1 MRAEVRPRVPQQHAP
16 SIGQQSGPDVGKA
29 LFAEEPHFR
38 PAPDG
43 LVQARKGDPLFD
55 DLAWGYANGTY
66 PYQKTIAGRSGPR
79 VHVDGRELLMLSSY
93 DYLGLV
99 GHPHIQAAAMHALRT
114 HGTSSGGVR
123 LLTGTAAVHRDLD
136 LALARF
142 KGTEAAVS
150 FGSTYLTNLGVVSS
164 LFGPRDVVFVDR
176 LAHRSIIDAC
186 LLARVRLHSF
196 PHGNASE
203 LRRLLKERARGRR
216 ALVIVEGVYSMDGDC
231 CPLPEIVEAA
241 KGHGAF
247 VMVDEAH
254 SFGVLGATGRG
265 VDEHFGMSPS
275 DVDIWVGA
283 LSKAIPSNGGFV
295 AGSRELVLYLQHR
308 AGPFVFSSALNP
320 PAAGAALASLEVI
333 EAEPWRIAAAHSNAK
348 LLREG
353 LAKLGWNSGASST
366 PIVPVRVGEER
377 AAHELA
383 AQLHRRGVLVTPVVF
398 PAVPRGEARLR
409 LCVSA
414 AHSEQDIQEALEAFR
429 EVALEHHNG
438 A

>member
-1 MRAEVRPRVPQQHAP
+1 MHGPPQRH
-16 SIGQQSGPDVGKA
+16 QSGADVGKA
-29 LFAEEPHFR
+29 LYSEEPHFR
-38 PAPDG
+38 PAPSG
-43 LVQARKGDPLFD
+43 LVPARKGDPLFEE
-55 DLAWGYANGTY
+55 LSWGYANRTY

-79 VHVDGRELLMLSSY
+79 VRVNGRELLMLSSY

-99 GHPHIQAAAMHALRT
+99 GHPHIQAAAMQALST

-150 FGSTYLTNLGVVSS
+150 FGSTYLANLGVVTS
-164 LFGPRDVVFVDR
+164 LFGPGDVAFVDR

-196 PHGNASE
+196 AHGNASD
-203 LRRLLKERARGRR
+203 LRRLLRERADGRR
-216 ALVIVEGVYSMDGDC
+216 TLVIVEGVYSMDGDC
-231 CPLPEIVEAA
+231 CPLPEIVDAA
-241 KGHGAF
+241 KEHGAF

-308 AGPFVFSSALNP
+308 AGPFVFSSALSP
-320 PAAGAALASLEVI
+320 PAAGAALAALEVI
-333 EAEPWRIAAAHSNAK
+333 EAERWRIAAAHSNAK

-353 LAKLGWNSGASST
+353 LAGLGFDTGASST
-366 PIVPVRVGEER
+366 PIVPLLVGEER

-383 AQLHRRGVLVTPVVF
+383 AQLDHRGVLVTPVVF
-398 PAVPRGEARLR
+398 PAVPRGKSRLR

-414 AHSEQDIQEALEAFR
+414 AHSEQDLEEALEAFR
-429 EVALEHHNG
+429 GVS
-438 A
+438 

>member
-1 MRAEVRPRVPQQHAP
+1 
-16 SIGQQSGPDVGKA
+16 
-29 LFAEEPHFR
+29 
-38 PAPDG
+38 
-43 LVQARKGDPLFD
+43 
-55 DLAWGYANGTY
+55 
-66 PYQKTIAGRSGPR
+66 
-79 VHVDGRELLMLSSY
+79 MLSSY

-99 GHPHIQAAAMHALRT
+99 GHPHIQAAAMRALSR

-123 LLTGTAAVHRDLD
+123 LLTGTATVHRDLD

-142 KGTEAAVS
+142 KGTEAALS
-150 FGSTYLTNLGVVSS
+150 FGSTYLTNLGVVGS

-186 LLARVRLHSF
+186 LLARVKLHSF
-196 PHGNASE
+196 SHNNASE
-203 LRRLLKERARGRR
+203 LRRLLRERARGRR
-216 ALVIVEGVYSMDGDC
+216 TLVIVEGVYSMDGDC
-231 CPLPEIVEAA
+231 CPLPEIVKAA
-241 KGHGAF
+241 KAYGAF

-265 VDEHFGMSPS
+265 VDEHFGLSPS

-295 AGSRELVLYLQHR
+295 AGGRELVLYLQHR

-320 PAAGAALASLEVI
+320 SAAGAALASLEVI

-353 LAKLGWNSGASST
+353 LARLGLDSGASTT
-366 PIVPVRVGEER
+366 PVVPVLIGEDR
-377 AAHELA
+377 AAYELA
-383 AQLHRRGVLVTPVVF
+383 AQLHHRGVLVTPVVF
-398 PAVPRGEARLR
+398 PAVPRGESRLR
-409 LCVSA
+409 LCASA
-414 AHSEQDIQEALEAFR
+414 AHSAEDIEEALEAFR
-429 EVALEHHNG
+429 EVTREQRVG

>member
-1 MRAEVRPRVPQQHAP
+1 MRAEAGPHAPQEYAPQQGH
-16 SIGQQSGPDVGKA
+16 QSGPDVGKA
-29 LFAEEPHFR
+29 LYAEEPHFR
-38 PAPDG
+38 PAPEG

-99 GHPHIQAAAMHALRT
+99 GHPHIQSAAMHALNT

-142 KGTEAAVS
+142 KGTEAAIS
-150 FGSTYLTNLGVVSS
+150 FGSTYLTNLGVLSS

-196 PHGNASE
+196 AHGDASE
-203 LRRLLKERARGRR
+203 LRRLLKERAGGRR
-216 ALVIVEGVYSMDGDC
+216 TLVIVEGVYSMDGDC
-231 CPLPEIVEAA
+231 CPLPEIVGAA
-241 KGHGAF
+241 KEHGAF

-254 SFGVLGATGRG
+254 SFGILGATGRG

-320 PAAGAALASLEVI
+320 TGGRRRSRVARGHPSGALANRRRPLECQAAPQRPRRTGLRLRGFEHSHRSV
-333 EAEPWRIAAAHSNAK
+333 AGWRGAGGTRVGSAAPSSRRIGDAGGLSRRAA
-348 LLREG
+348 REVPT
-353 LAKLGWNSGASST
+353 S
-366 PIVPVRVGEER
+366 PVRQCRSLR
-377 AAHELA
+377 AGH
-383 AQLHRRGVLVTPVVF
+383 
-398 PAVPRGEARLR
+398 PRGPRGF
-409 LCVSA
+409 
-414 AHSEQDIQEALEAFR
+414 Q
-429 EVALEHHNG
+429 G
-438 A
+438 GGP